1 MPRNVGGTVVP
12 VATVGQLITS
22 PSTPTSS
29 YLNNSAFLSSPSS
42 EDQLST
48 LGMNTVH
55 VVPSN
60 WPSTYQ
66 QLVSTND
73 NQLLT
78 QNGAT
83 IVTTDSFGN
92 KQHSVPITFS
102 GSHMG
107 VNNITHSYVL
117 SPMSNIST
125 ASSPMSSHK
134 LQNAS
139 NIISIGGSHG
149 TPPSNNQKPS
159 ISLVRNSGTHTAS
172 SAVIVKGSHTQNQMS
187 TPTNRNTRHIIST
200 STAMAT
206 PSSGI
211 SSASANDHE
220 YGRFSTPITP
230 NSSFIGT
237 PGSVG
242 VNVGGSQP
250 VHRRI
255 YVTPSTSRGIVG
267 NRVQQVQSA
276 SAALGGGRGS
286 VIVGH
291 AGKPEA
297 RRKLNLDSAPVDRE
311 GFKTP
316 IKATSGKRG
325 LREVNVSSPSPKKMT
340 ARSPLEK
347 TRYETSLGLLTKK
360 FVSLFHSSSS
370 GTVDL
375 NKASESLAVQKR
387 RIYDITNVL
396 EGIGL
401 VEKKSKNMV
410 HWCGAQ
416 YHDLTAEHA
425 DLHTDLADLEAK
437 ENQLDDLIRNAEL
450 QLQLLNEDKTNAY
463 VTYQDLRNISRFKNQ
478 TVIAIKAP
486 PEAKLQVPHPSDAMQ
501 IYMQSDRE
509 EIEVFLCEDPP
520 DEETGSS
527 PVHAASLS
535 KQGCADNG
543 ISDDNLTDTE
553 TESTPTSSP
562 LKHLTGHNR
571 LSRNNRAGYSSHD
584 QSLELSDVFPSG
596 HMPSLPSPPPRVDL
610 DDEASRSS
618 MSAADIGQI
627 RDVLITAT
635 EDFGPMGAKALQTT
649 DQDQVNDTGL
659 GSEHFGSSSPASSSA
674 QPDNVEG
681 VLRHVEIPNHS
692 NHHHIVTQQGLHNQ
706 QLQSTHIHD
715 GLQHLQHQIVSS
727 VPNVSVVVND
737 EDGLLPLEPLS
748 NSDYSYALDEQEDL
762 NELFDSFPF

>member
-1 MPRNVGGTVVP
+1 MVV
-12 VATVGQLITS
+12 I
-22 PSTPTSS
+22 
-29 YLNNSAFLSSPSS
+29 
-42 EDQLST
+42 
-48 LGMNTVH
+48 LG
-55 VVPSN
+55 
-60 WPSTYQ
+60 
-66 QLVSTND
+66 
-73 NQLLT
+73 
-78 QNGAT
+78 
-83 IVTTDSFGN
+83 
-92 KQHSVPITFS
+92 
-102 GSHMG
+102 
-107 VNNITHSYVL
+107 
-117 SPMSNIST
+117 
-125 ASSPMSSHK
+125 
-134 LQNAS
+134 
-139 NIISIGGSHG
+139 IGGHHG

-159 ISLVRNSGTHTAS
+159 ISLVKSSGTYTTAS
-172 SAVIVKGSHTQNQMS
+172 SAVIVTGSHSHTHQMT
-187 TPTNRNTRHIIST
+187 TPTNRNTRHIINA

-211 SSASANDHE
+211 SSGSANDHE

-230 NSSFIGT
+230 NSSLIGT
-237 PGSVG
+237 PGSSG
-242 VNVGGSQP
+242 VNIGGSQP

-255 YVTPSTSRGIVG
+255 YVTPSTSRGIGG
-267 NRVQQVQSA
+267 NRAQPQSA
-276 SAALGGGRGS
+276 AAALGGGRGS

-316 IKATSGKRG
+316 IKATHGKRG

-520 DEETGSS
+520 DEDVGSS
-527 PVHAASLS
+527 PLHAVSPS
-535 KQGCADNG
+535 KQGCADNAS
-543 ISDDNLTDTE
+543 SDENLTDTE
-553 TESTPTSSP
+553 TEATPTSSP
-562 LKHLTGHNR
+562 LKHLSGHTR
-571 LSRNNRAGYSSHD
+571 LSRNHRTGYSSHD
-584 QSLELSDVFPSG
+584 ESLELSDVFPSG
-596 HMPSLPSPPPRVDL
+596 HLPSLPSPPPRVDL
-610 DDEASRSS
+610 ADEESRSS

-627 RDVLITAT
+627 RDVLITAS
-635 EDFGPMGAKALQTT
+635 EDLGTIGGTALHTT

-659 GSEHFGSSSPASSSA
+659 GSEHFGSSSPNSSSA
-674 QPDNVEG
+674 QVDNVNV
-681 VLRHVEIPNHS
+681 VLRHTELPNHTT
-692 NHHHIVTQQGLHNQ
+692 HHIVTQQGQ
-706 QLQSTHIHD
+706 QNHHHGVTSQSTHIVN
-715 GLQHLQHQIVSS
+715 GLHHLSGSTCQIVSS
-727 VPNVSVVVND
+727 VPAVSVVVND